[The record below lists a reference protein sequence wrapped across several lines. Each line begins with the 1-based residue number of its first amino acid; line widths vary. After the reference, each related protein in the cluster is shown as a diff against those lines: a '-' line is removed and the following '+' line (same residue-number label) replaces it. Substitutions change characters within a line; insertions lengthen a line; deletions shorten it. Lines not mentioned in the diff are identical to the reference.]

1 MSLFTPEFGLA
12 FWMLVVF
19 LVLLGLLGK
28 FAWPV
33 IIRSMDERAAFI
45 DKGVEY
51 TRAAQADREEARA
64 DAERMVAEAHRQQ
77 LEVLQQTEQ
86 LKRDMLAKAQA
97 AAEAEAARVKEAAR
111 LAVEQAKRDAEAEL
125 RAQVATL
132 SLQIAG
138 RLVREDLST
147 DAAQAAMVGKMLD
160 ELERKE

>member
-1 MSLFTPEFGLA
+1 M
-12 FWMLVVF
+12 
-19 LVLLGLLGK
+19 
-28 FAWPV
+28 
-33 IIRSMDERAAFI
+33 RSGWWRRRT
-45 DKGVEY
+45 GSSW
-51 TRAAQADREEARA
+51 RCCSRRSSS
-64 DAERMVAEAHRQQ
+64 
-77 LEVLQQTEQ
+77 
-86 LKRDMLAKAQA
+86 
-97 AAEAEAARVKEAAR
+97 AEAEAARVKEAAR